1 MSVTPFELATIAA
14 TAADD
19 KKAHDICVLDLT
31 ELSNVCD
38 YFVICTGD
46 NAPMV
51 DAIVDEVREK
61 VRKNTGISPLS
72 TEGRANLKWILVDFG
87 SVVVH
92 VFQPETREYYRLEH
106 LWAQAP
112 QVKLDLEGAL

>member
-19 KKAHDICVLDLT
+19 KKAHEICVLDLT
-31 ELSNVCD
+31 ELSDVCD

-61 VRKNTGISPLS
+61 VRKYRNQPSFNRRPGKS
-72 TEGRANLKWILVDFG
+72 EVD
-87 SVVVH
+87 
-92 VFQPETREYYRLEH
+92 TC
-106 LWAQAP
+106 
-112 QVKLDLEGAL
+112 

>member
-31 ELSNVCD
+31 KLSDVCD

-72 TEGRANLKWILVDFG
+72 TEGRATLKWILVDFG

-92 VFQPETREYYRLEH
+92 VFQPETRDYYRLEH